1 MRGRSALA
9 RATMTYV
16 IESAEEF
23 VRLRT
28 SEDPAEYNKAAR
40 DEASESTWRDV
51 IERYPDMRFWV
62 AQNKTVPLTVL
73 EVLRHDPDEQVRDM
87 VTSKRSWA
95 RAHPDDT
102 TRPHGLQNTRTTRAK

>member
-1 MRGRSALA
+1 MIGRTWHHA
-9 RATMTYV
+9 RV

-28 SEDPAEYNKAAR
+28 SDDPAEYNRAAQ
-40 DEASESTWRDV
+40 EQATESTWHDV
-51 IERYPDMRFWV
+51 IERFPDMRFWV
-62 AQNKTVPLTVL
+62 AQNKTVPLSVL
-73 EVLRHDPDEQVRDM
+73 EILRQDPDDRVRHL

-102 TRPHGLQNTRTTRAK
+102 TRPQGPENTRTKSRRS